1 MIKVA
6 GMIRMKDLLRTAP
19 AWSAAVLV
27 TTAVASM
34 VQSWQV
40 QSGLTDLGVD
50 IPPALAAETAMR
62 DLAGLAIPLLLVFGL
77 ALLLGFAVAGWLRK
91 RLPRLASLAWPIAG
105 ATAIAVALVLMKLQ
119 LDITPLAGA
128 RGLDGFLL
136 FCAAGALG
144 GLVYAWLRPE

>member
-1 MIKVA
+1 MIK
-6 GMIRMKDLLRTAP
+6 MKDLLRTAP

-27 TTAVASM
+27 TTAMASM

-62 DLAGLAIPLLLVFGL
+62 DLTGLAVPLLVVFGL
-77 ALLLGFAVAGWLRK
+77 ALLLGFGLAGWLKR
-91 RLPRLASLAWPIAG
+91 RLPRLAPLAWPLAG
-105 ATAIAVALVLMKLQ
+105 SSAIAITLLLMHSQ
-119 LDITPLAGA
+119 FEMTPLAGA

-144 GLVYAWLRPE
+144 GLVFAWLRPE

>member
-1 MIKVA
+1 
-6 GMIRMKDLLRTAP
+6 MIRMKDLLRTAP

-34 VQSWQV
+34 IQSWRV
-40 QSGLTDLGVD
+40 QAGLTDLGVA
-50 IPPALAAETAMR
+50 IPPGLAAEAAMR
-62 DLAGLAIPLLLVFGL
+62 DFAGLAVPLLLVFGL
-77 ALLLGFAVAGWLRK
+77 ALLLGFALAGWLRV
-91 RLPRLASLAWPIAG
+91 RLPGLAPFAWPLAG
-105 ATAIAVALVLMKLQ
+105 GTAVAATLALMQ
-119 LDITPLAGA
+119 LNFQMTPLAGA

>member
-6 GMIRMKDLLRTAP
+6 EMIKMRDLLRTAP

-40 QSGLTDLGVD
+40 QSGLTSLGVD
-50 IPPALAAETAMR
+50 IPPSLAAETAMR
-62 DLAGLAIPLLLVFGL
+62 DLAGLALPLLLVFGL
-77 ALLLGFAVAGWLRK
+77 ALLLGFVVAAWLRK
-91 RLPRLASLAWPIAG
+91 RLPRLAPLAWPLAG
-105 ATAIAVALVLMKLQ
+105 TTAVALTLILMRLS
-119 LDITPLAGA
+119 LEITPLAGA